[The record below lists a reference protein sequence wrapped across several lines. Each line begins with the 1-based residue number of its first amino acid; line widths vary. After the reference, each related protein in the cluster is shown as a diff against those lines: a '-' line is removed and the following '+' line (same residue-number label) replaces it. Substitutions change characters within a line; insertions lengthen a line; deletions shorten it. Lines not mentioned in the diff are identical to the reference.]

1 MSAGS
6 RRTAPACP
14 SPRSSSSCSRA
25 RRRRSALALELD
37 ALAPLRLETRS
48 KSARGYALAAGMPP
62 AWHKAE
68 PPALEADATV
78 DRAIQ
83 AILRSCLQHW
93 CANEAAALDGSDPEG
108 VHQMRVA
115 LRRLRSAFS
124 VFGRLIDPAQR
135 AWLSD
140 EAKTIVNGL
149 GPARD
154 WDVFLAELLAPVR
167 AARQDDAGLS
177 GWPRRPRRRGRRVM
191 RMRAPQ
197 SGPAPTPVTFCSWDA
212 GSKPAAG
219 AISRRSRA

>member
-1 MSAGS
+1 MRSRSSWMRSPRCGS
-6 RRTAPACP
+6 RPARSRRAATR
-14 SPRSSSSCSRA
+14 SPPDAARLAQSRA
-25 RRRRSALALELD
+25 AG
-37 ALAPLRLETRS
+37 
-48 KSARGYALAAGMPP
+48 ARGGRA
-62 AWHKAE
+62 
-68 PPALEADATV
+68 V

-177 GWPRRPRRRGRRVM
+177 GWPRRPRRRGRGAM
-191 RMRAPQ
+191 RTRAPQ
-197 SGPAPTPVTFCSWDA
+197 SGPAPTPVTSCSWDA

-219 AISRRSRA
+219 AISRRSGA

>member
-1 MSAGS
+1 MRS
-6 RRTAPACP
+6 
-14 SPRSSSSCSRA
+14 RSSWMRA
-25 RRRRSALALELD
+25 RPAAARD
-37 ALAPLRLETRS
+37 PP
-48 KSARGYALAAGMPP
+48 KSARGYALAAGTPP

-115 LRRLRSAFS
+115 IRRLRSAFS

-177 GWPRRPRRRGRRVM
+177 RLAAAAEAARHQSYAQ
-191 RMRAPQ
+191 RAPQ
-197 SGPAPTPVTFCSWDA
+197 SGPAPTPVTFLLGRWIEACGWRDQPTERGDLA
-212 GSKPAAG
+212 GSAD
-219 AISRRSRA
+219 RRVRDPSALASDSARR